1 MERNNFC
8 SVFFLSLTSLQ
19 CHDMTCMYVLCRH
32 CNWFIIF
39 FQSLFIITSCL
50 SVFVKKD
57 ISYDTSIRTYDN
69 QFFHTNSHSI
79 SCKEA
84 LQSSKLLPCPN
95 SYMSEMCKHAWGMQ
109 FRFGTKA
116 VFCLHTWPFLYRGN
130 NEEFQKWDET
140 NTKFGTMTHQ
150 SLFPYQKTYHNN
162 NPTSKKHQLKLAY
175 WFDIKYFTKNI
186 IFLD

>member
-8 SVFFLSLTSLQ
+8 SVVFLSLTSLQ
-19 CHDMTCMYVLCRH
+19 CHYMICMYVLCRH

-95 SYMSEMCKHAWGMQ
+95 SYVRNVQTCKRNAIS
-109 FRFGTKA
+109 FR
-116 VFCLHTWPFLYRGN
+116 HESSFLSSYLT
-130 NEEFQKWDET
+130 FSISWQ
-140 NTKFGTMTHQ
+140 
-150 SLFPYQKTYHNN
+150 
-162 NPTSKKHQLKLAY
+162 
-175 WFDIKYFTKNI
+175 
-186 IFLD
+186 